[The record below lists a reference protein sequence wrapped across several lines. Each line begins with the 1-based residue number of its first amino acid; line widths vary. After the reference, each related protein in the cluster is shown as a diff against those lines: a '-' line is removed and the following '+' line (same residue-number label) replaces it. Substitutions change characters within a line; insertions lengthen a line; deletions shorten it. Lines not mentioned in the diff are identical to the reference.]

1 MNNLYELYKRIMKYD
16 SKAIDKIDSLE
27 DAKKIIA
34 MIINNLYLHKT
45 VLDYLDKNIND
56 KITINEYNKKYLPE
70 IDQAELASSYKDIN
84 NTLYKCNDHNGAM
97 YQLETCLGL
106 SEKTEKTIHKALEL
120 YKKSLYDRFE
130 D

>member
-1 MNNLYELYKRIMKYD
+1 MNNLYELHKRIMKYD
-16 SKAIDKIDSLE
+16 SKAIDEIGSLE

-34 MIINNLYLHKT
+34 MIVNNLYSHKT
-45 VLDYLDKNIND
+45 VLDYLNNNIND

-70 IDQAELASSYKDIN
+70 INQAELASSYKHIN
-84 NTLYKCNDHNGAM
+84 NTLCKCNDHDGAM
-97 YQLETCLGL
+97 YQLETCLGF
-106 SEKTEKTIHKALEL
+106 SEKTEKIIHKALEL